1 MKESTNDEKIGV
13 SVICNTYNHEKYIAK
28 TLNSIL
34 EQRTEFVIEVL
45 VHDDASTDKT
55 ADIIRDFQ
63 YRFPDIIKPV
73 YQKKNQYSM
82 GVDII
87 QRYQFPRV
95 KGKYFVRE
103 MIIGMIHINCKNNMM
118 NWNYTLT

>member
-63 YRFPDIIKPV
+63 YRFPDIIQELKE
-73 YQKKNQYSM
+73 N
-82 GVDII
+82 ILH
-87 QRYQFPRV
+87 
-95 KGKYFVRE
+95 FVRE